1 MAATHW
7 LARQVG
13 LQILAAMKDGHDLDG
28 GSPDAIDDAIR
39 SLDEFARVRV
49 ASFGHASAGFRELL
63 RLAQSADNALHDLF
77 GIDGR
82 RETDVLGNRTELI
95 RGLLRPAELERH
107 DARRI
112 RLRMRAIASSCG
124 IVRPASASPSPSSI
138 A

>member
-49 ASFGHASAGFRELL
+49 ASFGTRRPDSGNCCAWRNRLTMRSTTWSAY
-63 RLAQSADNALHDLF
+63 
-77 GIDGR
+77 GR

-124 IVRPASASPSPSSI
+124 IVRPASASASPSSI